1 MKNEASRYS
10 TAFILTVKFSLFM
23 LLMSVLCL
31 VMGGI
36 ALLFS
41 SPYEDRFTLAEPK
54 TVRIVIDAGHG
65 GEDGGAVGVDGT
77 LEKDVNLKVATL
89 VQDMLS
95 ASGVSSVMTRTDD
108 VMLYDLYG
116 ELSDYKGKKKLY
128 DLKNRLRFAEERE
141 EAVFVSIHM
150 NSFGVSKYSGLQ
162 IYFSPNS
169 GESHLLAETVRAAAV
184 AYLQPENKRESK
196 PAGSAIYILHRISRP
211 AILVECGFLS
221 NHDECSLL
229 GTDAYQRRLA
239 LVISSALAEYISASD
254 REGAPIVN

>member
-1 MKNEASRYS
+1 MKNETVRYD
-10 TAFILTVKFSLFM
+10 TAFVQTVRFSLFT
-23 LLMSVLCL
+23 LLMLVICL
-31 VMGGI
+31 VMGGV
-36 ALLFS
+36 ALLL
-41 SPYEDRFTLAEPK
+41 SPSYDDKLTVAEPK
-54 TVRIVIDAGHG
+54 AVRVVIDAGHG

-77 LEKDVNLKVATL
+77 LEKEVNLKVALL
-89 VQDMLS
+89 VQDMLA

-141 EAVFVSIHM
+141 DAVFVSIHM

-162 IYFSPNS
+162 IYYSPNN
-169 GESHLLAETVRAAAV
+169 ESSQLLAETVRAASA

-221 NHDECSLL
+221 NPDECNALS
-229 GTDAYQRRLA
+229 TDAYQRKLA
-239 LVISSALAEYISASD
+239 LVISSALAEYIYAAD
-254 REGAPIVN
+254 ADGAAIEN